1 MKYELINKY
10 TIKQIKHCTRS
21 MIIDGKIYS
30 NIETSNPTDE
40 ILDELNIGMYLDE
53 TALMP
58 VYDAST
64 HYLQIYYSIS
74 DGKIIRDYEVLEIVP
89 SEQDKLKDQII
100 NLNTMIDDT
109 TSLVLD
115 LYGI

>member
-1 MKYELINKY
+1 MKYELIDKY
-10 TIKQIKHCTRS
+10 TIKQIKNCTRN
-21 MIIDGKIYS
+21 MIIDGKTYP

-74 DGKIIRDYEVLEIVP
+74 DGKIIRDYDVLEIVP
-89 SEQDKLKDQII
+89 SEIDVLKVDMI
-100 NLNTMIDDT
+100 NSMNAITEVFEMML
-109 TSLVLD
+109 
-115 LYGI
+115 